1 MIADNSTILPGN
13 PNGGGPLYTAGQF
26 ICFLACVGLFLGLY
40 GLGRIDWGPLPP
52 AAASARL
59 TALQVYSA
67 YAACS
72 AIAFLAGVLLLYR
85 RLAWAVAMLL
95 LTCIAAA
102 WLMPDR

>member
-1 MIADNSTILPGN
+1 MTDNQTILPDN
-13 PNGGGPLYTAGQF
+13 PSGGGLLYTAGQF
-26 ICFLACVGLFLGLY
+26 ICFLACVGLFVGLY
-40 GLGRIDWGPLPP
+40 GLGRLDWSPLPP
-52 AAASARL
+52 AAAAARL
-59 TALQVYSA
+59 TAVQVYSA
-67 YAACS
+67 YVACS